1 MLKVNDKNNNVI
13 DVILVSSLLTLNI
26 FNTYSTVSI
35 VDIEQVIVPW
45 VSKNKLHYGCIPMN
59 FAKKIE
65 NSNIVEHLWKVAP
78 KLSPV
83 NSAIPSNNIRGVFRT
98 LSIIYDVTIFTK
110 RFINFLPK

>member
-1 MLKVNDKNNNVI
+1 MLKVNDKNKNVI
-13 DVILVSSLLTLNI
+13 GVILVSSLLTLNI

-65 NSNIVEHLWKVAP
+65 NSNIVEHL
-78 KLSPV
+78 
-83 NSAIPSNNIRGVFRT
+83 
-98 LSIIYDVTIFTK
+98 
-110 RFINFLPK
+110 

>member
-13 DVILVSSLLTLNI
+13 DAILVSSLLTLNI

-45 VSKNKLHYGCIPMN
+45 VSQNKLHYGCISMN

-65 NSNIVEHLWKVAP
+65 NSNIVEHL
-78 KLSPV
+78 
-83 NSAIPSNNIRGVFRT
+83 
-98 LSIIYDVTIFTK
+98 
-110 RFINFLPK
+110 

>member
-35 VDIEQVIVPW
+35 VDIEQIIVPW

-59 FAKKIE
+59 FAKKIG
-65 NSNIVEHLWKVAP
+65 NSNIVEHL
-78 KLSPV
+78 
-83 NSAIPSNNIRGVFRT
+83 
-98 LSIIYDVTIFTK
+98 
-110 RFINFLPK
+110 